1 MATRS
6 NIAIKRKNGKV
17 NSIYCHWDGYLSH
30 NGKILLENYQD
41 IDKINKLIELGDISS
56 LAENVE
62 PTTDKH
68 GFDNPEKNVVVAYKR
83 DRGEENVEPRSYN
96 NLEDYLNNVDKL
108 FIEYIYLYDEEKSKW
123 FYTDKTYHCYT
134 NKKPLSIEDFKELT
148 KEDIEKE

>member
-6 NIAIKRKNGKV
+6 NIVIKRKNGKV

-68 GFDNPEKNVVVAYKR
+68 SFDNPEKNVVIAYKR

-123 FYTDKTYHCYT
+123 FYTDKTYH
-134 NKKPLSIEDFKELT
+134 LSIKDFKELT